1 MNPEIGT
8 PDAENLFKEFREVSV
23 TEFFR
28 KNKAHLGYSGKFR
41 SLTTVI
47 HELVTNSLDAC
58 EESGIL
64 PNIRVEIERKG
75 PDHYRFM
82 ERDNGPGIPLHHVPK
97 VFGTMLAGTKFHRNI
112 QLRGQQGIG
121 VAGVTMFS
129 QMTTGKPMLITTSTG
144 DGKIF
149 EIELMID
156 VAKNNADII
165 EMKEYSEYGWSGTE
179 VEGEIKGVQYT
190 VSEYGPYEYLRRTA
204 LTNPHTQITFV
215 DPEGRKTTFER
226 SSSDIPRIP
235 TEVKPHPKGVEVDD
249 LVQMAKATKA
259 KKVSSFLISDFSRI
273 SAKRV
278 KEVQAKVSFDLHKSP
293 KRLSWA
299 DCEQIINAFADKDDK
314 SKEIKFLA
322 PESGKLIPIGEQR
335 IRGAI
340 LSVLE
345 PEFQTVITR
354 SPKVHS
360 GGVPF
365 QVELALAYGGNCGK
379 RTKEEGRCMEIMRF
393 ANRAPLLFDT
403 AGCGIAKAVKEV
415 DWKRYDL
422 KDFENLPVTIFVNV
436 ISTHIPY
443 TSAGKQSISDED
455 VIVKEIKMGLMELG
469 RRFQTYHSRK
479 IKAQERENRRK
490 TLLKYITEVAPAL
503 ARITKKDENKIY
515 ESLVEIIE
523 EKSKEELEQDT
534 EYIEPEDD
542 LSGAGDEMPEEI
554 ETPDDEESLKKE
566 KTKSAGIDT
575 WIEE

>member
-1 MNPEIGT
+1 
-8 PDAENLFKEFREVSV
+8 
-23 TEFFR
+23 
-28 KNKAHLGYSGKFR
+28 
-41 SLTTVI
+41 
-47 HELVTNSLDAC
+47 
-58 EESGIL
+58 
-64 PNIRVEIERKG
+64 
-75 PDHYRFM
+75 
-82 ERDNGPGIPLHHVPK
+82 
-97 VFGTMLAGTKFHRNI
+97 
-112 QLRGQQGIG
+112 
-121 VAGVTMFS
+121 
-129 QMTTGKPMLITTSTG
+129 
-144 DGKIF
+144 
-149 EIELMID
+149 
-156 VAKNNADII
+156 
-165 EMKEYSEYGWSGTE
+165 
-179 VEGEIKGVQYT
+179 
-190 VSEYGPYEYLRRTA
+190 
-204 LTNPHTQITFV
+204 
-215 DPEGRKTTFER
+215 
-226 SSSDIPRIP
+226 
-235 TEVKPHPKGVEVDD
+235 
-249 LVQMAKATKA
+249 
-259 KKVSSFLISDFSRI
+259 
-273 SAKRV
+273 
-278 KEVQAKVSFDLHKSP
+278 
-293 KRLSWA
+293 
-299 DCEQIINAFADKDDK
+299 
-314 SKEIKFLA
+314 
-322 PESGKLIPIGEQR
+322 
-335 IRGAI
+335 
-340 LSVLE
+340 
-345 PEFQTVITR
+345 
-354 SPKVHS
+354 
-360 GGVPF
+360 
-365 QVELALAYGGNCGK
+365 
-379 RTKEEGRCMEIMRF
+379 MEIMRF